1 MIKWLQGTYN
11 GLYKIVLEPYTPRR
25 KMILMLVFA
34 MILGLII
41 GYGIDPVQYYDGD
54 PRTLE
59 QSWQDEWVRLLAD
72 RYALTGGIS
81 PEVNQE
87 IIERL
92 QAVDDPL
99 GIVDRLLSSPSESAN
114 VGKLQ
119 ALRPLAEAAQPN
131 AAPPPAAP
139 SFLRNLLPWILGP
152 AVASILVVVWSWAWH
167 ILIKNWLDPIFK
179 RIRGERESAEVKR
192 ARERRKQQAAA
203 EANLK
208 SDFTKTDLGPPLM
221 QRMSTFQLGYG
232 QYDDSFSIEDAQ
244 GHFLGECGATIAE
257 KIGADS
263 PEKPTAIEVWLF
275 DAVDYVRTITK
286 VFMSEYA
293 YNDPAL
299 RAKLESKGDLIL
311 IKPGTSTFLET
322 GTLRLQARI
331 VELEYGTGPTP
342 LNSFFNKLTIELAAW
357 RKADSAPVM
366 QTAARLEAYVPPP
379 AAAAP
384 TPAPPPMTTAPAAP
398 PAFSPAP
405 YQPAPAPPPN
415 PAPPPPS
422 TLPGALPS
430 APPARPPAAPPRP
443 APPDDDPFGGT
454 GDFTPIA

>member
-72 RYALTGGIS
+72 RYALTGGIN

-99 GIVDRLLSSPSESAN
+99 GIVDRLLGSPAESAN

-119 ALRPLAEAAQPN
+119 ALRPLAETAQPN
-131 AAPPPAAP
+131 AVQPPVEP
-139 SFLRNLLPWILGP
+139 SLLRSLIPWILGP
-152 AVASILVVVWSWAWH
+152 IIAAVLVVVWSWAWN

-179 RIRGERESAEVKR
+179 RIRGERESAEVR
-192 ARERRKQQAAA
+192 QAREQRKQQAAA

-208 SDFTKTDLGPPLM
+208 SDFAKTDLGPPLM

-244 GHFLGECGATIAE
+244 ERFLGECGATIAE
-257 KIGADS
+257 TIGAGS

-275 DAVDYVRTITK
+275 DAADYVRTITK
-286 VFMSEYA
+286 VFMSEHA

-311 IKPGTSTFLET
+311 IKPGASTFLET
-322 GTLRLQARI
+322 GTLRLQAR
-331 VELEYGTGPTP
+331 VVDLEYGSGPTP
-342 LNSFFNKLTIELAAW
+342 PNSFFNKLTLELAAW
-357 RKADSAPVM
+357 RKSDGAPVM
-366 QTAARLEAYVPPP
+366 QTATRLENYAPPP
-379 AAAAP
+379 AMPAP
-384 TPAPPPMTTAPAAP
+384 AAPPPMPAAAPP

-405 YQPAPAPPPN
+405 YQPTPAAPPSS
-415 PAPPPPS
+415 APPPPS
-422 TLPGALPS
+422 TMPGALPS

-454 GDFTPIA
+454 GDFTPIS